1 MPFIYRD
8 PGVPSIEDEKL
19 KGKDLGVSL
28 DIGGR
33 PQDLDLNPAEK
44 MAKEFGGA
52 VTEVVSRGAQ
62 FATKLPLVEP
72 AFKAVADSPIG
83 WAVGKGLDLLNVPS
97 WMVQQFAARVRML
110 DKTGLP
116 EDIKN
121 MLASGRSADEVAD
134 YMVNSQRAFSD
145 SKEANLIFQIL
156 LDPLNFTPLALGKIS
171 ALKPL
176 SAAAGLIGGTA
187 IGGPVGGAL
196 GAFAGYKAG
205 RAALRGAEAA
215 YQAAGKLD
223 DLGAADKLLLR
234 LEKGVDKATGGL
246 GSGYGANYS
255 ERLRVGVQNQ
265 EVIAKA
271 NTEIKKLID
280 SGVNEADSRIINLNK
295 TIQEAE
301 TANSVVKAVQSG
313 FALGMYK
320 GLVGAKNQTTL
331 GVKAV
336 AGALLPSSQNV
347 IMRHLGGFRAN
358 EVMDL
363 HSTVA
368 DPALR
373 PVVSEFLGRGAANI
387 AVIALG
393 RMIVRPET
401 ARATQLADSTIQ
413 VASQAIKDLNIQQI
427 AAKDIDNIAGAA
439 IEIARQEG
447 GTVARLGI
455 SDDLNGIEE
464 LKQRLNLFLSESERA
479 NIMNIGKASD
489 NSMRALTESIE
500 SKYIISSLQRIAR
513 QEGGIER
520 KMHDLLLEMGPD
532 QVSRAI
538 GNEVD
543 RQIGRLIPTITNKQ
557 KLKSEYLLRT
567 QSMLVA
573 SGSDFSPVRQA
584 AASDSFE
591 RIFGKYFDDEGNI
604 VKSGGVFG
612 RGAQEADTVRSIARD
627 FLLIDGAGFESANK
641 WAAQLND
648 MLAPISAKVPDPK
661 VAEDIIAKYGEDGY
675 RQIRKAALNIGRIQ
689 VVRRKGFLF
698 LSSARTMKDL
708 YEKIQKIEQ
717 EGLKGVATDLGTRFE
732 KGQPLVRQNLGDG
745 ADVANIRAYIN
756 NVLMPNARA
765 ADDAYSI
772 SALEEVLEKM
782 KKSEN
787 LLDARKAWSETA
799 IDMSEEIASTFSHVE
814 NPDRIYKFIDQAI
827 ENGFALTPIS
837 PDDMADLAR
846 ILTAKGD
853 NPAILEAMNDGR
865 YTIARAPKSNF
876 HRTMKIIENPNVDA
890 PTKALVIQSQVRPFV
905 DMTSP
910 YLKEIQF
917 NTRYTAS
924 RLQHIMGSVFSPIG
938 NSAITNN
945 IRNRM
950 ASYLARGGITSGHVD
965 RIMDKVVEEAIKQ
978 GVSARGLTRESM
990 NDIFRQAF
998 DSLEGFG
1005 GYDRFVEN
1013 WAAATAGPREA
1024 VFKPIDAI
1032 MYSFQGDAR
1041 VVGFSQYVSGGAKRF
1056 IPSIADITDRT
1067 YPKFRFKN
1075 NPLYWIQEFFES
1087 STLNQA
1093 RGVDREVIKSI
1104 GLDGQMISVSG
1115 AEIRDL
1121 AKVQTETHA
1130 LIDNVNFL
1138 TVFREKALE
1147 RALTGDWRVPEPGSF
1162 LDSIKMK
1169 LAGAREGAG
1178 RIRKAESGDILAER
1192 KEVARDSLA
1201 ADIAAKNFARELQ
1214 TNDPTLYNALVSH
1227 YGTAD
1232 SRTLMVR
1239 YVDYRRRLG
1248 NTERVLSDIDAA
1260 RPAGIGF
1267 NKIPDRDSSVYN
1279 DVRYSVF
1286 GGRRSDGTEV
1296 STILVRRAHIERPR
1310 AAMDNLDI
1318 QYQRMADAGYD
1329 MSLVDEPFA
1338 RVKSQLELIEDDIK
1352 RGADVDESRIDLFD
1366 KAYSSLDSSLRKVQ
1380 EFRNEADLRRLA
1392 AEVILQDTGLAVGG
1406 QITFEGSRIAEALAL
1421 GAGYGEDV
1429 ADVATTLQRIVRD
1442 AKAAVP
1448 NNDGRLIAE
1457 EIRRLSREAIQNDSR
1472 LIDALDSANY
1482 TLITRH
1488 GVEEEV
1494 FKAYRYTYE
1503 KALKQANKT
1512 TYYNPERSLFER
1524 SINHPFLGFY
1534 PYSYM
1539 FKKILPEMIEFLFKR
1554 PFGTL
1559 APGAGYQSYI
1569 HVRDYVENQIETDY
1583 TLRRNLKNMDEVAF
1597 MLTQLFPGVPWDI
1610 TAVPPAYLRNVA
1622 RSLSGAD
1629 KEYGFGDFVGRDVIG
1644 SFARIGP
1651 LATGEN
1657 LAGAADQIITQLS
1670 GGNEPEPI
1678 MPKATGQI
1686 DFTRYGGN

>member
-8 PGVPSIEDEKL
+8 PGVASVEDEKL

-33 PQDLDLNPAEK
+33 PQDMDLNPAEK

-62 FATKLPLVEP
+62 FATKLPIVEP

-83 WAVGKGLDLLNVPS
+83 WAIGKGLDLLNVPS
-97 WMVQQFAARVRML
+97 FMVQQFAARLRML

-116 EDIKN
+116 DDIKN
-121 MLASGRSADEVAD
+121 MLASGRNADEVAD

-156 LDPLNFTPLALGKIS
+156 LDPLNFTPLAFSKIS
-171 ALKPL
+171 MLKPL
-176 SAAAGLIGGTA
+176 SAAAGLIGGA
-187 IGGPVGGAL
+187 AVAGPVGGAI
-196 GAFAGYKAG
+196 GAFGAYKAG
-205 RAALRGAEAA
+205 RAALRSAETA

-223 DLGAADKLLLR
+223 ELGAVDQILLK
-234 LEKGVDKATGGL
+234 LEKGVDKTTKGL
-246 GSGYGANYS
+246 GTGYGANYS
-255 ERLRVGVQNQ
+255 ERLSVGVQNQ
-265 EVIAKA
+265 KIIADSTA
-271 NTEIKKLID
+271 EIKKLTDI
-280 SGVNEADSRIINLNK
+280 GVSAADSRIVKLN
-295 TIQEAE
+295 TDIQNAE
-301 TANSVVKAVQSG
+301 SANSIAKAVENG
-313 FALGMYK
+313 FTLGMYK
-320 GLVGAKNQTTL
+320 GLVGAKSQAGN
-331 GVKAV
+331 GIRAV

-363 HSTVA
+363 HATVA

-387 AVIALG
+387 AMIAIG

-413 VASQAIKDLNIQQI
+413 IATQAIKELNVGQI
-427 AAKDIDNIAGAA
+427 ATKEIDNIAGAS

-455 SDDLNGIEE
+455 SDDLNGVEE
-464 LKQRLNLFLSESERA
+464 LKQRLNLFLSQSEAA
-479 NIMNIGKASD
+479 NILNAGKASD
-489 NSMRALTESIE
+489 ASMRALTESIE
-500 SKYIISSLQRIAR
+500 SKYVISSLQRIAK
-513 QEGGIER
+513 QEGGVER
-520 KMHDLLLEMGPD
+520 RMNDLLLEMGPD
-532 QVSRAI
+532 QVSRAV
-538 GNEVD
+538 GNEVE

-584 AASDSFE
+584 ASADAFE
-591 RIFGKYFDDEGNI
+591 RIFGKYFDVDGNI
-604 VKSGGVFG
+604 VQTGGVFG
-612 RGAQEADTVRSIARD
+612 RGAQQANTVRSIARD

-641 WAAQLND
+641 WASQLNE
-648 MLAPISAKVPDPK
+648 MLTPISAKVPDPK
-661 VAEDIIAKYGEDGY
+661 VVEGIVAKYGEDGY
-675 RQIRKAALNIGRIQ
+675 RQIRKAAVSIGKIQ

-717 EGLKGVATDLGTRFE
+717 EGLKGISTNLSTRME
-732 KGQPLVRQNLGDG
+732 NGQALVRQNLGDG
-745 ADVANIRAYIN
+745 SDVANIRSYIN

-765 ADDAYSI
+765 TGDSYSI
-772 SALEEVLEKM
+772 STLEEVLEKL
-782 KKSEN
+782 KTSEN
-787 LLDARKAWSETA
+787 LLDARKAWSTTA
-799 IDMSEEIASTFSHVE
+799 IEMSEEIASTFSHVE

-827 ENGFALTPIS
+827 ENGFALTPVS

-865 YTIARAPKSNF
+865 YTIARAPKSNY

-910 YLKEIQF
+910 YLTEARF
-917 NTRYTAS
+917 GTRYTAN
-924 RLQHIMGSVFSPIG
+924 RLQHIMGSIFSPIG
-938 NSAITNN
+938 NSAVTNN

-950 ASYLARGGITSGHVD
+950 GSYLARGGITVGHVD
-965 RIMDKVVEEAIKQ
+965 TIMDEVVKEAILQ

-990 NDIFRQAF
+990 DAIFRKAF
-998 DSLEGFG
+998 DAREGFG
-1005 GYDRFVEN
+1005 GYDRFVDN
-1013 WAAATAGPREA
+1013 WAAATAGPKQA
-1024 VFKPIDAI
+1024 VFKPVDAI
-1032 MYSFQGDAR
+1032 MYSFQGDAS
-1041 VVGFSQYVSGGAKRF
+1041 VVGLSQYVSGGAKRF
-1056 IPSIADITDRT
+1056 IPSIADITDKT

-1093 RGVDREVIKSI
+1093 RGVDRDVLKAI
-1104 GLDGQMISVSG
+1104 GRDGQMLSASAG
-1115 AEIRDL
+1115 EIRDL
-1121 AKVQTETHA
+1121 ARVQSETHA

-1138 TVFREKALE
+1138 TIFREKALE

-1162 LDSIKMK
+1162 LDSIKGK
-1169 LAGAREGAG
+1169 LNAAREGAG
-1178 RIRKAESGDILAER
+1178 RIRKAEAGEMLAER
-1192 KEVARDSLA
+1192 KQAANDALA
-1201 ADIAAKNFARELQ
+1201 ADISSKNFAKELRD
-1214 TNDPTLYNALVSH
+1214 NDPTLYNALVSH

-1239 YVDYRRRLG
+1239 YVDYKRRL
-1248 NTERVLSDIDAA
+1248 NDTQRVLSDIDAA

-1267 NKIPDRDSSVYN
+1267 NRIPDRESTVYN
-1279 DVRYSVF
+1279 DVKYSLF
-1286 GGRRSDGTEV
+1286 GGRKSDGTEV

-1329 MSLVDEPFA
+1329 MSLVDESFA
-1338 RVKSQLELIEDDIK
+1338 RTKSQLELIEDDLK
-1352 RGADVDESRIDLFD
+1352 RGANIDEGRIELFD
-1366 KAYSSLDSSLRKVQ
+1366 KAYSSLESSMRKVQ
-1380 EFRNEADLRRLA
+1380 SFRNEADLRRLA
-1392 AEVILQDTGLAVGG
+1392 AEVMIQDTGLSVGG
-1406 QITFEGSRIAEALAL
+1406 QITFEGSRIAEALSL
-1421 GAGYGEDV
+1421 GAGYGEDI

-1448 NNDGRLIAE
+1448 TNDGRLIAE
-1457 EIRRLSREAIQNDSR
+1457 EIRRLSLEAIQNDSK
-1472 LIDALDSANY
+1472 LIEALDSANY
-1482 TLITRH
+1482 TLVTRH

-1512 TYYNPERSLFER
+1512 TYYAPERSFFER

-1554 PFGTL
+1554 PFGAM

-1583 TLRRNLKNMDEVAF
+1583 TLRTNLKNMDEVAF

-1629 KEYGFGDFVGRDVIG
+1629 KEYGFGDFVGRDIIG

-1678 MPKATGQI
+1678 MPKATGEI
-1686 DFTRYGGN
+1686 DFTKYGG